1 MILMREIR
9 FRAWSEDIRE
19 MIQVSLLD
27 IKEETIYYENGIKS
41 LNREQELD
49 FWWKP
54 YVLIQYT
61 GLKDKKK
68 PYVLMQYTGLKD
80 KNGVE
85 IYEGDIVRY
94 FRSELAV
101 IVYRNGGVDIR
112 SLSWGD
118 REPIQ
123 RRLGEIEVIGNIY
136 QNKDLLE
143 G

>member
-1 MILMREIR
+1 MDIK
-9 FRAWSEDIRE
+9 FRAWSEDTCE
-19 MIQVSLLD
+19 MVQVARLD
-27 IKEETIYYENGIKS
+27 IKEETIHYENGIKS
-41 LNREQELD
+41 LNREQELG
-49 FWWKP
+49 FWW
-54 YVLIQYT
+54 
-61 GLKDKKK
+61 K

>member
-1 MILMREIR
+1 MMREIR

-19 MIQVSLLD
+19 MIQVSRLD
-27 IKEETIYYENGIKS
+27 IKEETIHYENGIKS

-49 FWWKP
+49 FWW
-54 YVLIQYT
+54 
-61 GLKDKKK
+61 K

-123 RRLGEIEVIGNIY
+123 RRLGEIEVVGNIY
-136 QNKDLLE
+136 QNNDLLVTDR
-143 G
+143 

>member
-1 MILMREIR
+1 MMREIR

-19 MIQVSLLD
+19 MIQVARLD
-27 IKEETIYYENGIKS
+27 IKEETIHYENGIKS

-49 FWWKP
+49 FWW
-54 YVLIQYT
+54 
-61 GLKDKKK
+61 K

-123 RRLGEIEVIGNIY
+123 RRLGEIEVVGNIY
-136 QNKDLLE
+136 QNNDLL
-143 G
+143 GIDR